1 MEDKEIEAHK
11 FNSKMIDGKIRVAA
25 QGAMCR
31 ETGEVYFLDD
41 TCPKTG
47 QEVIKVLR
55 TTHPPMRNTSSVGG
69 KRGRLKLT
77 TDSGVSTAH
86 HQNQGCVFDD
96 HQESYRG

>member
-31 ETGEVYFLDD
+31 ETGEVYFPDD

-55 TTHPPMRNTSSVGG
+55 ATPPPLMRNPSSVGD
-69 KRGRLKLT
+69 KWGRLKLT
-77 TDSGVSTAH
+77 TGFRSQH
-86 HQNQGCVFDD
+86 HSSSQPSVW
-96 HQESYRG
+96 SW